1 MAKFN
6 QFNLDSKE
14 EDIVQEIQ
22 DYRNLLTVNST
33 EELGVYFNYLSKLLD
48 IKQQKKLLNEQNDFN
63 KKLITENKRLNKY
76 TKLIFGVAIISIFV
90 SMVVA
95 FTVPSW
101 EISLRQKAEEKSDI
115 QSLYQTI
122 IANEDIFISNF
133 NAIRYAQN
141 NNLPISVPEQYI
153 EFPIK
158 EKVHKTL
165 QREFG
170 IDGYRFL
177 LYFLNQT
184 DFLNQK
190 TTQIK
195 NEMIKNSILMSK
207 DSQIKDYQVIMSS
220 LEDGNWESSKLNYI
234 HDTSCLLFFFQ
245 KSFPYIEVADRE
257 KTMICSSESLNRL
270 FYHFGYIA
278 IETPKWLTSE
288 LRKALNE
295 REAGLGDRL
304 IQEVK

>member
-1 MAKFN
+1 MAKFD
-6 QFNLDSKE
+6 QFNLDSTE

-22 DYRNLLTVNST
+22 NYRSLLTVNSA
-33 EELGVYFNYLSKLLD
+33 EELDVYFNYLSKLLD
-48 IKQQKKLLNEQNDFN
+48 IKQQKKLLDGQNDFN
-63 KKLITENKRLNKY
+63 NELIVENKKLNKA
-76 TKLIFGVAIISIFV
+76 TKWMLGVAIISIFV
-90 SMVVA
+90 SIVVA
-95 FTVPSW
+95 FTIPPW

-133 NAIRYAQN
+133 NAIRHAQN

-158 EKVHKTL
+158 ENVHKTI

-190 TTQIK
+190 TIQIK

-207 DSQIKDYQVIMSS
+207 DSKIKDYQVVMSS

-234 HDTSCLLFFFQ
+234 NDTSCLLFFFQ
-245 KSFPYIEVADRE
+245 KSFPYIEIADRE
-257 KTMICSSESLNRL
+257 KTMTCSSESLNRL

-278 IETPKWLTSE
+278 IETPKWIITE

-295 REAGLGDRL
+295 RKVGLGDRL